1 MLKVSGRIIRP
12 PCFRMLSMSKK
23 PAHILRFLILF
34 LLSCAA
40 AVAGSALFADQ
51 VLVIKS
57 ERKMYLLQNGVIF
70 KEYDIMLGLNPLGH
84 KQEKGDNRTPE
95 GRYVLQGRNP
105 QSRFHRS
112 IHISYPNE
120 EDRKGAEERGVD
132 PGSHIAIHGLPEKS
146 EESAWDFIERDWTN
160 GCIAVTNPEIEE
172 IWELVKDGTPIE
184 IRP

>member
-1 MLKVSGRIIRP
+1 MIRTI
-12 PCFRMLSMSKK
+12 LS
-23 PAHILRFLILF
+23 LLVF
-34 LLSCAA
+34 LSCSTAY
-40 AVAGSALFADQ
+40 AGSALHADK

-57 ERKMYLLQNGVIF
+57 DRKMFLIRNGAVF
-70 KEYDIMLGLNPLGH
+70 KEYAIMLGLNPVGH
-84 KQEKGDNRTPE
+84 KQQKGDNRTPE
-95 GRYVLQGRNP
+95 GHYLLKGRNP

-120 EDRKGAEERGVD
+120 ADLKAALEKGVD
-132 PGSHIAIHGLPEKS
+132 PGRYIAIHGLPEKS
-146 EESAWDFIERDWTN
+146 EEAEWDFIERDWTN

>member
-1 MLKVSGRIIRP
+1 MLKTTIHNLLL
-12 PCFRMLSMSKK
+12 C
-23 PAHILRFLILF
+23 LILS
-34 LLSCAA
+34 LPWSAA
-40 AVAGSALFADQ
+40 HADAPLQ
-51 VLVIKS
+51 ADKVLVLKS
-57 ERKMYLLQNGVIF
+57 ERKMFLIRNGAVF
-70 KEYDIMLGLNPLGH
+70 KGYEIMLGLNPVGH

-95 GRYVLQGRNP
+95 GHYLLKGRNP

-120 EDRKGAEERGVD
+120 ADLQAAREKGVD
-132 PGSHIAIHGLPEKS
+132 PGRYIAIHGLPEKS
-146 EESAWDFIERDWTN
+146 KEGEWHYIERDWTN